1 MKITKIIN
9 WTGFISAVL
18 LSATA
23 QAYSPDLLEDMC
35 KKPHFR
41 DFSLPTYAAPENK
54 EVPPESEFTI
64 MLSPWT
70 DPKTIKLTAK
80 NEPIKF
86 TIESNDSFH
95 RITAKVP
102 PAFTGKYV
110 RLNLTAKAVLGCSE
124 KEGWLLKV
132 TDSKPVAAAVEPV
145 KPEAQV
151 VAEPVKTEAPE
162 APVLV
167 EGQAAQSEP
176 AKSTA
181 EVETT
186 PVAPATK

>member
-9 WTGFISAVL
+9 WAGFISAVL

-41 DFSLPTYAAPENK
+41 DFSLPTYSAPENK

-80 NEPIKF
+80 NEPINFK
-86 TIESNDSFH
+86 IESNDSFH

-102 PAFTGKYV
+102 AAFTGKYI

-132 TDSKPVAAAVEPV
+132 ADSKPAAASV
-145 KPEAQV
+145 
-151 VAEPVKTEAPE
+151 EPVKTEAPVVAE
-162 APVLV
+162 PAKTETPAAV
-167 EGQAAQSEP
+167 EGQAAQPEP
-176 AKSTA
+176 AKPA
-181 EVETT
+181 PEVEAT
-186 PVAPATK
+186 PAPAVPASK